1 MGMGKKWFVKTH
13 IAWSRKLN
21 IYLALTIAFC
31 ASAGLIGI
39 SGVFI
44 YKYENKRLQ
53 ATIIEYEKHQ
63 AKLGVSLVKLEN
75 KMVKAN
81 ESHRKTIEEIERDGY
96 VYPACGLYTFSKGDS
111 SCENN
116 SQPH

>member
-1 MGMGKKWFVKTH
+1 MGMGTKWFKKTH
-13 IAWSRKLN
+13 LAWSRKLN
-21 IYLALTIAFC
+21 IYLVLALAIC

-44 YKYENKRLQ
+44 YKYERLQ

-96 VYPACGLYTFSKGDS
+96 VYPACGLYTFSKGDQ
-111 SCENN
+111 SCKNN
-116 SQPH
+116 AQPH